1 MGILPR
7 SLREGTAVHHELA
20 ARDVRR
26 LVRSQ
31 VEHGRH
37 DLRHRSHAT
46 ERHPVEP
53 LRDGLLVAL
62 ERAVEHLRVDGAGMH
77 RVAADLVLGV
87 LARRHLGED
96 ADGALARGV
105 RRFLMQRLANARH
118 RGDVHDGATA
128 GLAQSW
134 DRVLGAK
141 EHAPGIHGH
150 DLVPLGDRALFDGNT
165 GNHDRGVVDQDV
177 QAAVEADGRLDGTL
191 PVVLAGDVEVHV
203 RRFAAA
209 VANDVLDLLALG
221 IADVAEDDLGAFA
234 CERLGFRRALAPRST
249 ADERDL
255 PHELAHAILP
265 CDLDWSTG
273 AILRYCAA
281 SSVDNAGSSC
291 ETGRM
296 LEEPTSLRIEDPG
309 VRALFT
315 EAARFQSW
323 LDVEAALAEAQAELG
338 IIPEGAAREIVR
350 KAHLS
355 FIDLAAV
362 RAGLAKTG
370 HPLVPLVW
378 ELDRACEG
386 DAGGYVHWGATTQNV
401 TQTGQLLQVRRAHE
415 IFLGQLAT
423 LFVSLADLAEKTKDM
438 LLPGRTHGQHAVPAT
453 FGFKVAVWIDELGRH
468 VERLRGAERRVFVA
482 MLGGGAGTLASL
494 GDLGL
499 RTQERMA
506 AHLGMEPMPV
516 PARTIGDH
524 QAEYVM
530 LLGMLA
536 ATGSK
541 IGREI
546 YTLMKQE
553 FGEVEE
559 PVPPGTVGSSTM
571 PQKRN
576 PKLSQDIIAAAA
588 QIRALVPLALEAMQ
602 TEHEADRTTSIMMSR
617 AIVGA
622 CELTGDMLQRLIA
635 LFEGLQVFP
644 ERMRENLDL

>member
-1 MGILPR
+1 
-7 SLREGTAVHHELA
+7 
-20 ARDVRR
+20 
-26 LVRSQ
+26 
-31 VEHGRH
+31 
-37 DLRHRSHAT
+37 
-46 ERHPVEP
+46 
-53 LRDGLLVAL
+53 
-62 ERAVEHLRVDGAGMH
+62 
-77 RVAADLVLGV
+77 
-87 LARRHLGED
+87 
-96 ADGALARGV
+96 
-105 RRFLMQRLANARH
+105 MQ
-118 RGDVHDGATA
+118 D
-128 GLAQSW
+128 
-134 DRVLGAK
+134 
-141 EHAPGIHGH
+141 
-150 DLVPLGDRALFDGNT
+150 
-165 GNHDRGVVDQDV
+165 
-177 QAAVEADGRLDGTL
+177 
-191 PVVLAGDVEVHV
+191 
-203 RRFAAA
+203 
-209 VANDVLDLLALG
+209 
-221 IADVAEDDLGAFA
+221 
-234 CERLGFRRALAPRST
+234 
-249 ADERDL
+249 
-255 PHELAHAILP
+255 
-265 CDLDWSTG
+265 
-273 AILRYCAA
+273 
-281 SSVDNAGSSC
+281 
-291 ETGRM
+291 
-296 LEEPTSLRIEDPG
+296 EPTSLRIEDPG
-309 VRALFT
+309 VRVLFT
-315 EAARFQSW
+315 ESARFQSW
-323 LDVEAALAEAQAELG
+323 LDVEAALARAQAELG
-338 IIPEGAAREIVR
+338 IIPEAAAREIVR
-350 KAHLS
+350 KAKLS
-355 FIDLAAV
+355 FLDLSAV
-362 RAGLAKTG
+362 RAGLARTG

-415 IFLGQLAT
+415 IFLRQLGALLT
-423 LFVSLADLAEKTKDM
+423 TLADLADRTKDV

-468 VERLRGAERRVFVA
+468 VDRLRACEPRVFVA

-494 GDLGL
+494 GELGL

-524 QAEYVM
+524 QAEYVT

-644 ERMRENLDL
+644 ERMRENLDLSGGLIMAEALMLELGRQIGRQRAHDAVYDAAQASATESRAFRETLAKDPHVSAGLTPEQIDALLDPARYTGLCRQFAERGARAGREMAAALRARTDRRRVSGS